1 MGIEGL
7 LLIVTENLSHKVI
20 IVITLPNKTH
30 LPEYSIYDTYTTPDY
45 FILYLILVQ
54 PKRTINLQ
62 SVICF

>member
-1 MGIEGL
+1 MGIEGR

-20 IVITLPNKTH
+20 IVVTKKTH

-62 SVICF
+62 FVICF